1 MKEVKMMAD
10 VSYEKID
17 DKGLHIKV
25 GEEQQILDVDH
36 VIICAGQVSLKE
48 LEAGLSAAGQNVH
61 LIGGANIAAQ
71 LDAKMAIKEA
81 SELAVKL

>member
-1 MKEVKMMAD
+1 MMAD

-17 DKGLHIKV
+17 DLGLHIKA
-25 GEEQQILDVDH
+25 GEVQDVLDVDH
-36 VIICAGQVSLKE
+36 VIICVGQVSLKE
-48 LEAGLSAAGQNVH
+48 LEAGLLAANQTVH

-81 SELAVKL
+81 SELAAKL